1 VQPKNI
7 DARLFLMTRKGI
19 NHQANLQ
26 LLRNSETFVAN
37 DLTQTKFNSDAKFAR
52 YNLLPLDESLNVAFG

>member
-1 VQPKNI
+1 
-7 DARLFLMTRKGI
+7 MTRKGI